1 MYNVLFIRPPKNS
14 KPDNGIV
21 KIEDIVITPL
31 PKTDPVYSSIDAI
44 GLNDKP
50 QVWIYRLVGDDEKV
64 GEFFLNQ
71 TPYNVLRDV
80 LRGNFFD
87 QSFTKITSGGIDIL
101 LNKTDNI
108 PFNEASIAA
117 MESAYP
123 ISSSL
128 FKIKQSISAADFI
141 EKEICLPYSL
151 GFTFVPETING
162 SIASSFNLF
171 STRQPTSTAGL
182 STLDDTNINTIS
194 NRSWK
199 TNEPLLGVVAKYYV
213 ENIKGGRYAAT
224 KPTTENASNSG
235 NLLQSLQAVVGYG
248 NLNEIND
255 ASYKILTV
263 DCTSIRAVN
272 VNAATFSSVGLI
284 EGTNPA
290 SWAYTAANKVASN
303 MFNRFKSG
311 NPEVQIDCIR
321 NNTTNAIDIG
331 DFVLV
336 NSDILPNQA
345 LHTRGGTRVFQVI
358 DKNID
363 GLNVNFGLFDSGI
376 NATMNTPSFGAFV
389 ATNANAVSS
398 SITTTQNANVD
409 LEYAVVQ
416 QGASVPSS
424 TSTSWLL
431 YGAFNISSSTQPILL
446 TQLPEGRTIYLRARA
461 FVPDNSDLKLPS
473 PYVYSSG
480 STLNGIA
487 SPTNVVVS
495 NITARSAT
503 INWTSTNDFYFPQ
516 ILLASP
522 AGVPDTTIIQLPAS
536 SSTYTLSGL
545 NENSSTSHTVG
556 VRYID
561 SYGGFSRM
569 ASASFTASGSAV
581 TLDAPAALTL
591 YIKR

>member
-1 MYNVLFIRPPKNS
+1 
-14 KPDNGIV
+14 
-21 KIEDIVITPL
+21 
-31 PKTDPVYSSIDAI
+31 
-44 GLNDKP
+44 
-50 QVWIYRLVGDDEKV
+50 
-64 GEFFLNQ
+64 
-71 TPYNVLRDV
+71 
-80 LRGNFFD
+80 
-87 QSFTKITSGGIDIL
+87 
-101 LNKTDNI
+101 
-108 PFNEASIAA
+108 
-117 MESAYP
+117 
-123 ISSSL
+123 
-128 FKIKQSISAADFI
+128 
-141 EKEICLPYSL
+141 
-151 GFTFVPETING
+151 
-162 SIASSFNLF
+162 
-171 STRQPTSTAGL
+171 
-182 STLDDTNINTIS
+182 
-194 NRSWK
+194 
-199 TNEPLLGVVAKYYV
+199 VVAKYYV
-213 ENIKGGRYAAT
+213 ENIKGGRYALT
-224 KPTTENASNSG
+224 KPTTENASLSG
-235 NLLQSLQAVVGYG
+235 NLLQSLQGVVGYA

-255 ASYKILTV
+255 ASYPILVV

-272 VNAATFSSVGLI
+272 VDAATFSSEGLI
-284 EGTNPA
+284 EGTNAA
-290 SWAYTAANKVASN
+290 SWAYKAANKVASN
-303 MFNRFKSG
+303 IFNRFKSG

-503 INWTSTNDFYFPQ
+503 INWTNTNDFYFPQ